1 MKSTN
6 LPTILLID
14 DDLVSREVIATVL
27 TLHGHMVHSAEDGN
41 QALQM
46 LEAGDVKP
54 GVVLL
59 DTQLPGLSGSELIA
73 KLRELGQDEIILIS
87 GTTPSDDLI
96 AAADGFLLKPFGPE
110 DLQRLLNQHKPKID
124 QPEIAD
130 AEDLVINPDTLAQ
143 FRQLMPESTVREIY
157 TAVVTDLHKRL
168 AALEKA
174 IAAGNRDEVRR
185 IGHAIKGGCGMA
197 GAMQAA
203 KVGAFLE
210 SRNES
215 DSGIDQLDNCRRCTT
230 RVVYGDPKAGEYA
243 GKGISSVV
251 RACLCSLKAGWKN
264 ALLNAGCLGRLQ
276 VSPGFSEV

>member
-1 MKSTN
+1 MLGIGEKHELS
-6 LPTILLID
+6 TILLID

-41 QALQM
+41 QALQI
-46 LEAGDVKP
+46 LEAGAVAP

-59 DTQLPGLSGSELIA
+59 DTQLPGLSGPELITR
-73 KLRELGQDEIILIS
+73 LRQLGQDEIILIS
-87 GTTPSDDLI
+87 GTTPADDLI

-110 DLQRLLNQHKPKID
+110 DLQKLLNQHQPKIN
-124 QPEIAD
+124 QPEITD
-130 AEDLVINPDTLAQ
+130 AEDLVINPVTLDQ
-143 FRQLMPESTVREIY
+143 FRQLMTEPTVREIY

-203 KVGAFLE
+203 KLGAFFE
-210 SRNES
+210 SKSEPEF
-215 DSGIDQLDNCRRCTT
+215 GIDQLDNF
-230 RVVYGDPKAGEYA
+230 
-243 GKGISSVV
+243 
-251 RACLCSLKAGWKN
+251 RA
-264 ALLNAGCLGRLQ
+264 ALQELYSATQRLE
-276 VSPGFSEV
+276 SMLEKEFPA